1 MKISIFGTSSLGL
14 LARLVVVHGYGTL
27 FAYLVYKRFTQLGD
41 VYDPASY
48 AAYAAG
54 KGGESL
60 SSTLFTFFVYSKL
73 GSVFPGFLAPMVLG
87 ILIALV
93 TWLAFRDVYNHIS
106 RKLFWTC
113 NLFPHF
119 LVWSGS
125 SSKEQLVILSGLVVL
140 NFAAKRSFAAKNLDI
155 SFIFVLIA
163 MLVVLLIRPNY
174 FVIYFVIFTTALFSP
189 WLHKIVSRRLS
200 VGIWVLMFTLLTIG
214 VTVYLAVTSTFF
226 SEDVVNFMLK
236 YQGYFL
242 NLEGGSNRYW
252 IQWNDIYD
260 LLYNSFW
267 AIPQG
272 FIGPTL
278 MESLSKPIQFPVFL
292 EGLLF
297 ITVLGYLF
305 FKLLQLAFKN
315 RVLRVYILPYI
326 FVCFIIIFMSYPIL
340 MFNPGS
346 ALRYKQS
353 MHPILIFYPLLV
365 LGYYRANH
373 LIKSKLKKT
382 SDEY

>member
-1 MKISIFGTSSLGL
+1 
-14 LARLVVVHGYGTL
+14 
-27 FAYLVYKRFTQLGD
+27 
-41 VYDPASY
+41 
-48 AAYAAG
+48 
-54 KGGESL
+54 
-60 SSTLFTFFVYSKL
+60 
-73 GSVFPGFLAPMVLG
+73 
-87 ILIALV
+87 
-93 TWLAFRDVYNHIS
+93 
-106 RKLFWTC
+106 
-113 NLFPHF
+113 
-119 LVWSGS
+119 
-125 SSKEQLVILSGLVVL
+125 
-140 NFAAKRSFAAKNLDI
+140 
-155 SFIFVLIA
+155 
-163 MLVVLLIRPNY
+163 
-174 FVIYFVIFTTALFSP
+174 
-189 WLHKIVSRRLS
+189 
-200 VGIWVLMFTLLTIG
+200 MFTLLTIG

-260 LLYNSFW
+260 FLYNSFW

-292 EGLLF
+292 EGVLF

-305 FKLLQLAFKN
+305 FTLLQLAFKN